1 MKPVR
6 VLLEELSMTEN
17 GEGDRDCWE
26 YLLIREVKGNH

>member
-17 GEGDRDCWE
+17 GEGDGDCWE
-26 YLLIREVKGNH
+26 KHQIVM